1 MGSIIDILLYNVVA
15 FLAVLTVIVAVHE
28 AGHFI
33 VARLCRVRVHTF
45 SIGFG
50 PEIFGWTGKNGTR
63 YKLAAL
69 PLGGYV
75 RMAGG
80 LMPDS
85 PEAQEEG
92 AFPSRP
98 VWQRMLIILA
108 GPFANFI
115 FAFVV
120 LFGIALALG
129 SVSQP
134 AKIGGF
140 TDTSAAAEVGLM
152 EGDVIVAINDRDVD
166 TFNALARQMALHTG
180 GDIKLTIDRNGQ
192 TFDQS
197 LTPTEEYID
206 SATGPV
212 RVFRLGIQASG
223 EYEEITY
230 GPVGAA
236 REAVANQLQITSLVF
251 QGMGQVL
258 TGRRPVSEL
267 EGPVGISQ
275 HVAEA
280 TRSGWWQV
288 LQLLIFLNM
297 IIGLMNLLPIPVL
310 DGGHLVFLLYE
321 AIFRRPLPARVME
334 IALIIGLGLII
345 TQFVFVTFQD
355 LVPSRTAIPGWLP
368 RF

>member
-1 MGSIIDILLYNVVA
+1 MGSILDILLYNVVA

-28 AGHFI
+28 AGHFV
-33 VARLCRVRVHTF
+33 VARLCRVRVITF

-50 PEIFGWTGKNGTR
+50 PELFGWTGKNGTR
-63 YKLAAL
+63 YKLSAL

-80 LMPDS
+80 LMPDT
-85 PEAQEEG
+85 PEAAEQG

-120 LFGIALALG
+120 LFGMALSFG
-129 SVSQP
+129 SATLP

-140 TDTSAAAEVGLM
+140 TENSAAAETSLLAGDTITAVNGRST
-152 EGDVIVAINDRDVD
+152 ETFGDV
-166 TFNALARQMALHTG
+166 ARIMALHTG
-180 GDIKLTIDRNGQ
+180 GPIEIDATRGSQ
-192 TFDQS
+192 TLNVIVEPNETFI
-197 LTPTEEYID
+197 E

-212 RVFRLGIQASG
+212 RVYRLGIQATD
-223 EYEEITY
+223 EVLRERY
-230 GPVGAA
+230 GLIGAA
-236 REAVANQLQITSLVF
+236 GAAVENQLQITSMVF
-251 QGMGQVL
+251 QGMGQVI
-258 TGRRPVSEL
+258 TGRRPISEL
-267 EGPVGISQ
+267 EGPVGMSQ

-280 TRSGWWQV
+280 SRSGILQV

-310 DGGHLVFLLYE
+310 DGGHLVFLLFE
-321 AIFRRPLPARVME
+321 AIFRRPLPSRVME
-334 IALIIGLGLII
+334 VALMIGLGLIL

-355 LVPSRTAIPGWLP
+355 LVPTRTAIPGWLP